1 MLRAVAN
8 RGHQR
13 MPGSVARG
21 EQWLQRDEEILGT
34 PQLCNVSWLVDVHGC
49 GGQGDGGAQRL
60 LRGSAG
66 PHHPRGGRKDQPPAS
81 GTRRSPGGRC
91 LVASSSRHVL
101 ERGQS
106 HQRRAMPGGMALSAW
121 ALLASLAATSWGV
134 RGQIYVKEFSGKVF
148 LECVRGQGSNIT
160 WWRDGSTVG
169 HEAQLDLNR
178 VYDDPRGLYVCETGS
193 KRSSLQVHYRMCQNC
208 IEVDA
213 PTVSGIVIADVV
225 ATLFLAVAVYCI
237 TGHNRGHSSRASDRQ
252 NLIANELYQPLG
264 DRDDE
269 QYSRLAPARS
279 RK

>member
-1 MLRAVAN
+1 MGTCGCWVRRQALSPSSSSGREEGSAPGIRYQMQPGRAV
-8 RGHQR
+8 
-13 MPGSVARG
+13 PCG
-21 EQWLQRDEEILGT
+21 EQ
-34 PQLCNVSWLVDVHGC
+34 
-49 GGQGDGGAQRL
+49 
-60 LRGSAG
+60 
-66 PHHPRGGRKDQPPAS
+66 
-81 GTRRSPGGRC
+81 
-91 LVASSSRHVL
+91 HVL

-106 HQRRAMPGGMALSAW
+106 HQRRAMAGGKALSAW
-121 ALLASLAATSWGV
+121 ALLASLAMATLGV

-148 LECVRGQGSNIT
+148 LECVRDQGSKNIT

-237 TGHNRGHSSRASDRQ
+237 TGHNRGHTSRASDRQ

-264 DRDDE
+264 ERDDE
-269 QYSRLAPARS
+269 QYSRLAPARA